1 MDTPALG
8 AAPTA
13 AEWSQMI
20 EGLLEAGQCFLAYD
34 RAIQARRDYPDNRHL
49 HLLGILAL
57 MRSGGLLEARQ
68 QLAALPEVL
77 ASGEPHAAHIL
88 ALLRE
93 HLPAALRDPAPRA
106 AIGAVPGAAPYAAPG
121 ETSGAPPGAALGEAP
136 GAAPGAAL
144 GEAPGAAPNAAPGPP
159 PGDGFP
165 DPVLAWSE
173 DLAWI
178 EDLAQ
183 HLRRLGQSS
192 PGNTPCDPETLEL
205 RARIHTE
212 LWRQQGNPQDLRLGR
227 DSYLRAFRAHR
238 RCTSGVHAAR
248 LTWLLGETARATAI
262 AREVQATA
270 TTRLPTGDPSGD
282 PRSDPGSALLG
293 EPSPALKARFFALV
307 DGGECALL
315 TGDPALAEARYR
327 QALADERRHY
337 AWVLEA
343 RQRLLTLQEGGFP
356 VPPGLL
362 DLLPT
367 PVILIGGG
375 QPLDPPGAARP
386 VFPADC
392 EGAVRLAIQEH
403 LDKLGPQIGYS
414 SASAGTELLF
424 VEALLERDAEVHLV
438 LPFATEDFI
447 RARVAPAGPRWERR
461 FRHALK
467 LVASVTHATEEAYLG
482 HDWLFRFNNQIIDG
496 LARLRADLL
505 DTAPYLLLVWDYAA
519 ALGAGTAADF
529 MDHWP
534 DVARLRLIDLDAVRC
549 RQRAAAPCVAA
560 TPIAAVAA
568 SNPSAATSASA
579 TSAVSPAFAPS
590 RANSGSAGTAGSIA
604 SSAAEKALETAA
616 AVTPPL
622 SIPPPREPQR
632 VLKTLLFADLV
643 GFTKLR
649 EEELPGF
656 WDYLARIQERL
667 RGISTPPELVES
679 WGDALYVVMA
689 SARALLHYAFA
700 LQDSFSRL
708 DPRAY
713 GLPDHLSLRIG
724 LHAGPVYTGQHPLTG
739 RPIVYG
745 SHVSRTARIEPI
757 TLPGKVYASQQ
768 FVALL
773 TAEETAHAA
782 AQSSHGGPGSPWYAC
797 EYLGY
802 QPLAKGY
809 GKMPV
814 YHLLP

>member
-68 QLAALPEVL
+68 QVAALPEVL
-77 ASGEPHAAHIL
+77 ASGEPYAAHIL
-88 ALLRE
+88 TLLRE
-93 HLPAALRDPAPRA
+93 HLPATLRDPAPTA
-106 AIGAVPGAAPYAAPG
+106 ATGAA
-121 ETSGAPPGAALGEAP
+121 T
-136 GAAPGAAL
+136 GAAPGSPPL
-144 GEAPGAAPNAAPGPP
+144 NAAPGSATS
-159 PGDGFP
+159 DQA
-165 DPVLAWSE
+165 LARGE

-178 EDLAQ
+178 EDLARD
-183 HLRRLGQSS
+183 LRRLGQSS
-192 PGNTPCDPETLEL
+192 PGSTPCDPETLEL

-238 RCTSGVHAAR
+238 RCASGVHAAR

-270 TTRLPTGDPSGD
+270 TTHLPSA
-282 PRSDPGSALLG
+282 DPGGALLG
-293 EPSPALKARFFALV
+293 EPSPALKARFFTLV

-343 RQRLLTLQEGGFP
+343 RQRLLSLQEGGFP
-356 VPPGLL
+356 VPPVLL

-375 QPLDPPGAARP
+375 QPLDPTGAVQP

-392 EGAVRLAIQEH
+392 EGAVRHAIQEH

-467 LVASVTHATEEAYLG
+467 LVTSVTHATEEPYLG

-534 DVARLRLIDLDAVRC
+534 DLARLRLIDLDAVRC
-549 RQRAAAPCVAA
+549 RQRNPAPCVAS
-560 TPIAAVAA
+560 TPINTVAT
-568 SNPSAATSASA
+568 SNPSAATWASA

-590 RANSGSAGTAGSIA
+590 GATSGSAATAGSIA
-604 SSAAEKALETAA
+604 SSATATVLDPAA
-616 AVTPPL
+616 AVTPPF
-622 SIPPPREPQR
+622 SVPPPREPQR

-679 WGDALYVVMA
+679 WGDALYVVMS

-708 DPRAY
+708 DPRAH

>member
-8 AAPTA
+8 ASPTT

-34 RAIQARRDYPDNRHL
+34 RANQARRDYPDNRRL

-93 HLPAALRDPAPRA
+93 HLPAALRDPAPGA
-106 AIGAVPGAAPYAAPG
+106 AIGMV
-121 ETSGAPPGAALGEAP
+121 
-136 GAAPGAAL
+136 
-144 GEAPGAAPNAAPGPP
+144 PGAAPNAAPGPP
-159 PGDGFP
+159 PGDGVP
-165 DPVLAWSE
+165 DQA
-173 DLAWI
+173 LAWI
-178 EDLAQ
+178 EDLAR

-192 PGNTPCDPETLEL
+192 PGGVPCDPDTLEL

-238 RCTSGVHAAR
+238 CCASGVHAAR

-270 TTRLPTGDPSGD
+270 TTHPPSGD
-282 PRSDPGSALLG
+282 PSSDPGSALLG
-293 EPSPALKARFFALV
+293 GPSRALKARFFALV

-356 VPPGLL
+356 VPSVLL

-375 QPLDPPGAARP
+375 QPLDPTGAATP
-386 VFPADC
+386 VFPAEC
-392 EGAVRLAIQEH
+392 EGAVRLAIQDH

-461 FRHALK
+461 FRQALK
-467 LVASVTHATEEAYLG
+467 LVASVTHATEEPYLG

-534 DVARLRLIDLDAVRC
+534 DLARLRLIDLDAVRC
-549 RQRAAAPCVAA
+549 RQRATAPCVA
-560 TPIAAVAA
+560 
-568 SNPSAATSASA
+568 SNPNATAATSSPSATTWATAASA
-579 TSAVSPAFAPS
+579 TSPTFAPFG
-590 RANSGSAGTAGSIA
+590 ANSGSAATSESIA
-604 SSAAEKALETAA
+604 SIPSATTLNPGA

-622 SIPPPREPQR
+622 SVPPPREPQR

-679 WGDALYVVMA
+679 WGDALYVVMS

-708 DPRAY
+708 DPRAH

-773 TAEETAHAA
+773 TAEESAHAA
-782 AQSSHGGPGSPWYAC
+782 AQSSHGGPASPWYAC